1 LNEKLA
7 LKSGRKQLFSGISA
21 AVLKNL
27 PILVVTLSSVIVCL
41 VAPSLLFIAT
51 GLMSPPDSSISSFD
65 AVSAAVDMA
74 TNFWI
79 AGSGGQLVLDNLSID
94 VVLLGISLFS
104 FVVCYFMIKLRR
116 PMSVTSL
123 HFGAFCYTVIVIL
136 ISCFLG
142 VQDVLHILRVVIIS
156 YFISFTAYLAGN
168 SSYSISDYLR
178 RTALPSQLYAPLY
191 SAAVMVLSIITLTSL
206 AYFYG
211 LSTNLKAAEAIFESL
226 NAGPWEAILI
236 SFLELGA
243 LPNFVFWTV
252 GALFSTGFSF
262 AGSVYAFTN
271 STPATFSLP
280 ILSAVTFFS
289 GTQNSSSMHFLLSV
303 ILLAL
308 GLLSAVWLFVQT
320 SKEPQLFFSRSRFFK
335 QDPHKLVFLEILN
348 NFIYLVLTITVFFL
362 MLVVLGVISSGYIY
376 DTINSRVG
384 VQVLVTAFSIVSK
397 VICSA
402 FAVFAVNSMCKVVKS
417 KKTTAQ
423 DISDVEVAKSGIIR
437 VAEVKED
444 KRGNRRVGIS
454 IKQLREEAD

>member
-1 LNEKLA
+1 MDEKLA
-7 LKSGRKQLFSGISA
+7 LKSDRKQLFSGISA

-41 VAPSLLFIAT
+41 VALLLLFIAT

-79 AGSGGQLVLDNLSID
+79 AGSGGQLVLNNLNID

-116 PMSVTSL
+116 PMSVASL

-142 VQDVLHILRVVIIS
+142 VQDVSHILRVIIIS

-178 RTALPSQLYAPLY
+178 RTALPSQFYAPLY
-191 SAAVMVLSIITLTSL
+191 SAAVMVLSIITLASL

-236 SFLELGA
+236 SFLELCA

-271 STPATFSLP
+271 STPATFPLP
-280 ILSAVTFFS
+280 ILSAATFS

-308 GLLSAVWLFVQT
+308 GLLSAVWLFART
-320 SKEPQLFFSRSRFFK
+320 SKEPQFFFSRSRFFK

-348 NFIYLVLTITVFFL
+348 NFIYLVLTITVLFL
-362 MLVVLGVISSGYIY
+362 MLVVLSVISSGYIY
-376 DTINSRVG
+376 NTINSRIG
-384 VQVLVTAFSIVSK
+384 VQVLVTAFSVVSK
-397 VICSA
+397 VTCSA
-402 FAVFAVNSMCKVVKS
+402 FAVFTVNSMCKVVKS
-417 KKTTAQ
+417 KKTTVQ
-423 DISDVEVAKSGIIR
+423 DISDVEVGKSGIIPYN
-437 VAEVKED
+437 KGGGS
-444 KRGNRRVGIS
+444 KRG
-454 IKQLREEAD
+454 QERERKSTCWNFN